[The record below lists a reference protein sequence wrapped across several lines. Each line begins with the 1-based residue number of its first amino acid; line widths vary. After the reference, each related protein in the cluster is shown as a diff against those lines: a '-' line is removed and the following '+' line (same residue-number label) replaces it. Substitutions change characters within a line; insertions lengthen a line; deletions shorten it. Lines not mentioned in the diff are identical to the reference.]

1 MFCEAMIRQKT
12 RRHEWRKMNASGFQ
26 SPLPE
31 NHRPSRWSPPS
42 RHGGHPAIRHIVGR
56 RAHAVPPSHLPE
68 ADRVAYLS
76 NRLPRCRACMQ
87 ARPLPSTSCRPDE
100 DRWACPKPAH
110 AARRTK
116 GWFRACPKTNR
127 TSKMEG
133 ASRRSPTV
141 IREWPRKSE
150 KRTAQD
156 PCTRFS
162 HCAFEGRTSPSGRK
176 PPLSF
181 RSASTLSR
189 VVWPNRHIVW
199 PSPDVKG
206 PFLSLRLWLTPSTP
220 ALPAD
225 DNIAHRSWTY
235 PPPSRTEG
243 D

>member
-1 MFCEAMIRQKT
+1 MIGQKT
-12 RRHEWRKMNASGFQ
+12 RRHECRKVNASGFQ
-26 SPLPE
+26 LPLPE

-42 RHGGHPAIRHIVGR
+42 RHGGRPAIRHIVGR

-141 IREWPRKSE
+141 YENGREKVKNGPPKIRAHDLA
-150 KRTAQD
+150 TA
-156 PCTRFS
+156 
-162 HCAFEGRTSPSGRK
+162 
-176 PPLSF
+176 
-181 RSASTLSR
+181 LSR
-189 VVWPNRHIVW
+189 GEPVYREGNR
-199 PSPDVKG
+199 
-206 PFLSLRLWLTPSTP
+206 R
-220 ALPAD
+220 
-225 DNIAHRSWTY
+225 
-235 PPPSRTEG
+235 
-243 D
+243 